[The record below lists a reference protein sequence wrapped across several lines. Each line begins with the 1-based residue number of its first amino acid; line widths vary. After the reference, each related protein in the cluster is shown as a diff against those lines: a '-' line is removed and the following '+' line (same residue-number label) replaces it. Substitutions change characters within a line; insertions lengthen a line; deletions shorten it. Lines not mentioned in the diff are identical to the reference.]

1 MKVWQKDFALYP
13 YTPGNCAG
21 AVYTYS
27 TVNGAG
33 TNTRSIYIQSE
44 REISLAATRE
54 T

>member
-1 MKVWQKDFALYP
+1 MKVWQKDFALYI
-13 YTPGNCAG
+13 YTPGICAG
-21 AVYTYS
+21 AMYTYT

-44 REISLAATRE
+44 REILLAATRE